1 VTRTAALLA
10 GIGALALTLAQE
22 LYPQTPLY
30 HTWQY
35 ALAMAAAI
43 VVLAGFAWAALR
55 GTDRAAGVAALG
67 FLVIALDGATS
78 GLIGPDTETIA
89 RAPGTV
95 QPLADLKAAA
105 FFPAV
110 DRDALGAETATL
122 LIRRRNEADIVVPNG
137 GRAYLGTSVLY
148 TQPQRAAYIV
158 ARTASGDRLT
168 VTQPAGSAFLSPV
181 LLFPKEQKIA
191 DKSYRYDQFALPA
204 EHRVI
209 NALYFSAADLAI
221 SQHGPAGI
229 AKGTDA
235 VLFGVNNDAGGSVA
249 LGFAPSGKET
259 LVGDVRLTA
268 YIGTYPA
275 LVIASGPE
283 PTTLAIGFAIVVGG
297 LAWFAIR
304 SRPTARPAPSA
315 PERTGLPRPSP

>member
-1 VTRTAALLA
+1 MTRSAALLA
-10 GIGALALTLAQE
+10 GVAALALTLAQDVF
-22 LYPQTPLY
+22 PQTPLY

-35 ALAMAAAI
+35 ALAMAAAV

-55 GTDRAAGVAALG
+55 GTDRAAGVVAIG
-67 FLVIALDGATS
+67 FLVVALDGATA

-95 QPLADLKAAA
+95 QPLPDLKAAA
-105 FFPAV
+105 FFPAI
-110 DRDALGAETATL
+110 DRDALGADTATL
-122 LIRRRNEADIVVPNG
+122 LIRRRNEPDIVVPGG
-137 GRAYLGTSVLY
+137 GRAYLGTSILY

-158 ARTASGDRLT
+158 ARTQGGDRLT

-181 LLFPKEQKIA
+181 LLFPKEQKIGT
-191 DKSYRYDQFALPA
+191 KTYRYDQFALPA

-221 SQHGPAGI
+221 SGHGPAGL

-249 LGFAPSGKET
+249 LGFAQSGKDT
-259 LVGDVRLTA
+259 LVGDIRLTP

-283 PTTLAIGFAIVVGG
+283 PTTLAIGLAIVVAG
-297 LAWFAIR
+297 LVWFAIR
-304 SRPTARPAPSA
+304 FRATAQLAPSA
-315 PERTGLPRPSP
+315 PERTDLPQPSP